1 MLLVGERG
9 NPHLE
14 PEMSPRDLL
23 KLLPIERFRHPPP
36 SVAVVR
42 LDGVIGPRQW
52 RTALSL
58 ASHAAALDRAFAL
71 KRLSAVALS
80 VNSPG
85 GSPVQSALLFRR
97 IRQLAEEKGVPVFAF
112 AEDVAASGGYW
123 LALAGDEIYA
133 EEASL
138 LGSIG
143 VVTAGFGLA
152 RLIDRLGVDRRLHT
166 AGDRK
171 SLLDPFLPEDPDDV
185 ARLSALQ
192 QDIHLTFKEHV
203 RRRRAG
209 KIDAADETLFSGEV
223 LTGRM
228 ALARG
233 LIDGIGDLR
242 SVLRARFGDNVRL
255 VPITAERRRRWWLPR
270 PRPFAER
277 EPHGAVAAVIADL
290 IGWLEARALWARFGL

>member
-1 MLLVGERG
+1 MLREM
-9 NPHLE
+9 NPRE
-14 PEMSPRDLL
+14 LL
-23 KLLPIERFRHPPP
+23 KWLPVERLRNPPP
-36 SVAVVR
+36 VVAVVR

-52 RTALSL
+52 RTAMSL
-58 ASHAAALDRAFAL
+58 ASHAAALERAFAMS
-71 KRLSAVALS
+71 RLSGVALAI
-80 VNSPG
+80 NSPG

-123 LALAGDEIYA
+123 LALAGDEIFA

-143 VVTAGFGLA
+143 VVSAGFGVA
-152 RLIDRLGVDRRLHT
+152 RLIDRLGIERRLHT
-166 AGDRK
+166 AGERK
-171 SLLDPFLPEDPDDV
+171 SLLDPFLPEEPADV
-185 ARLSALQ
+185 ARLSELQ
-192 QDIHLTFKEHV
+192 QDIHETFKAHV
-203 RRRRAG
+203 RRRRLG
-209 KIDAADETLFSGEV
+209 KINAEDETLFSGEV

-242 SVLRARFGDNVRL
+242 SVMRARFGDNVRL
-255 VPITAERRRRWWLPR
+255 VPVATERRRRWWMPR
-270 PRPFAER
+270 PRRFVER
-277 EPHGAVAAVIADL
+277 DLWTPVADV